1 MSCCCGIDFGSNY
14 LVASY
19 FGENCVVLENEL
31 SKRKTPV
38 GLVYKDMHLLL
49 GDTGKS
55 IERRN
60 YNVSFYNICDL
71 FSCILND
78 KYKANHPQ
86 FELNRYIYHKE
97 NEFKYMGIK
106 ISEKEEIYP
115 ETIISIL
122 IINIQLQLKEK
133 SRRDLLYCSFAVPPT
148 YNEKEVRYLYEIFK
162 EMSITNI
169 LIK

>member
-14 LVASY
+14 FVASY

-55 IERRN
+55 TERRN
-60 YNVSFYNICDL
+60 YNASFYNISDL
-71 FSCILND
+71 FSCILSD
-78 KYKANHPQ
+78 KYKTNHPQ
-86 FELNRYIYHKE
+86 FELDRYVYHKE
-97 NEFKYMGIK
+97 NVYEYMGIK
-106 ISEKEEIYP
+106 LTEKEEIYP
-115 ETIISIL
+115 ETILLIL
-122 IINIQLQLKEK
+122 INNIQQQLKEK
-133 SRRDLLYCSFAVPPT
+133 SKKVLLSCSFAVPPT

-162 EMSITNI
+162 EMSIKYYSN
-169 LIK
+169 